1 MAERQEIYFLLMR
14 FFGWTL
20 EQVMSHTP
28 EELYFLCKRLVK
40 EGQKDEQSGAGN
52 LKFSTREE
60 WQMWRELNG
69 KP

>member
-1 MAERQEIYFLLMR
+1 MR
-14 FFGWTL
+14 FFGWTS

-28 EELYFLCKRLVK
+28 DELHFLCERLINEK
-40 EGQKDEQSGAGN
+40 QEGPDSDGN
-52 LKFSTREE
+52 LRFSTREE